1 MLDPKRAMPAARPF
15 SASAAVQRV
24 PHLADLVGQFGRRGA
39 ADAVQRPG
47 RAVRA
52 AQRLLKLP
60 ARADA
65 IPLVQQLAHRDQPSP
80 SR

>member
-1 MLDPKRAMPAARPF
+1 MQYPHFLIQIVEDG
-15 SASAAVQRV
+15 
-24 PHLADLVGQFGRRGA
+24 PHLADLVGHFGRRGA
-39 ADAVQRPG
+39 ADEVQRPE

-60 ARADA
+60 VRADA